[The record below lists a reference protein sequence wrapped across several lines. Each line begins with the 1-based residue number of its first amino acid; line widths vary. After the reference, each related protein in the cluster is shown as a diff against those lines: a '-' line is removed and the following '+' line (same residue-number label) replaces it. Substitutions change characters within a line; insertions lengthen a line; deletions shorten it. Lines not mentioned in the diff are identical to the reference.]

1 MINWQRMWND
11 DGSISRYTVSKII
24 ASAISLPYRLII
36 TFRNW
41 LYDKKIFAVVR
52 LSCPVISV
60 GNITAGGTGKT
71 PCVIMLAQ
79 MLQSHGFQPAI
90 LSRGYGGKNTK
101 SVNIVS
107 DGKNILL
114 DSKTAGDEP
123 FLMAQSLRSIPIIVG
138 PQRIKTGVTAINR
151 FGANVLICDDA
162 MQHRQ
167 IFRDINLVLLDS
179 QDPLSNGHVLPR
191 GKLREPVAGLKRASA
206 LMLTRTDETPK
217 TDNINNKL
225 TQIGNIPIFMSIHKL
240 KDVIKGDYNDK
251 WPISNLAG
259 KKVCAFCGIAN
270 PDSFKKS
277 LLAAQAQILSWD
289 TFPDHHNYSQ
299 ADLEIIKKKF
309 YNYDADLIITTQKDG
324 MRLQNFADFLSL
336 IYILRIEMEIT
347 PSQELFDNFIL
358 DRLAAAVVNPVSA
371 ASK

>member
-1 MINWQRMWND
+1 MIDWQRMWND
-11 DGSISRYTVSKII
+11 DESINRYTVIKIL
-24 ASAISLPYRLII
+24 AVAMSLPYRLII

-41 LYDKKIFAVVR
+41 LYDKKIFAVVK
-52 LSCPVISV
+52 LPCPVISV

-71 PCVIMLAQ
+71 PCVVMLAQ
-79 MLQSHGFQPAI
+79 MLQSHGFKPAI

-138 PQRIKTGVTAINR
+138 PQRIKTGSAAINR

-167 IFRDINLVLLDS
+167 IFRDISLVLLDS
-179 QDPLSNGHVLPR
+179 QDPLGNGHVLPR
-191 GKLREPVAGLKRASA
+191 GKLREPIAGLERASA
-206 LMLTRTDETPK
+206 FLLTRTDETSK
-217 TDNINNKL
+217 ADNINNKL
-225 TQIGNIPIFMSIHKL
+225 KQVGNIPIFTSIHKI
-240 KDVIKGDYNDK
+240 KDVIKGDYSDK
-251 WPISNLAG
+251 WPISGLKG
-259 KKVCAFCGIAN
+259 KKVCAFCGIAK

-277 LLAAQAQILSWD
+277 LLAAQAHILSLD
-289 TFPDHHNYSQ
+289 TFPDHHNYNR
-299 ADLEIIKKKF
+299 AELEIIKNKF
-309 YNYDADLIITTQKDG
+309 YDYKADLIITTQKDG

-336 IYILRIEMEIT
+336 IYMMRIEMKIT
-347 PSQELFDNFIL
+347 PSRELFDNFIL
-358 DRLAAAVVNPVSA
+358 DRLAATTVSP
-371 ASK
+371 ASTESK